1 MSTLEASAML
11 PSIASPHKKAKMEGQ
26 QIVDFSESKFVKY
39 YKAGSKQTG
48 NFADVEAGAVS
59 LSQSPP
65 VETQIITAVDG
76 SNAKQ
81 CFVEKHPRIE
91 VSLNF
96 SNVVDS
102 NPRFTTKFDAE
113 NKENFMTEIL
123 ESGNIP
129 NPLHDT
135 PPSRVI
141 HCRAVAD
148 GTKETDLIS
157 VLQPFGKITY
167 VALLPKIR
175 QALVEFEDID
185 NAVSLVCF
193 AQGNPIILLGRQM
206 YVNFSKS
213 QEIKRDK
220 IPNGH
225 YPVSVSPQSPGDQ
238 EMCGHILLL
247 TIMNALYSIDV
258 NVISQVCN
266 PYGNVLKIVIFHK
279 NGLQCLVE
287 FDSIQSA
294 EQARMYL
301 NGKDIYPGCCTLK
314 VEYSRAKKLNVYKND
329 DETWDF
335 TVQDKS
341 EQCVN
346 DECCS
351 TNIISQL
358 SPTGM
363 SGSQLPIT
371 NETLANISAFP
382 TVHSILSKL
391 SVLPAGGTSET
402 SACDAMSSSI
412 TSSSDGSEIM
422 GLYPS
427 VPNSPGGLSPLPL
440 TSQNVIGVGQH
451 LLNPDGGVGCVLM
464 VYGLNP
470 EKLNCDRLFNLFCLY
485 GNVIKIKFLT
495 NKPGVAMIQMSDK
508 MASEMII
515 KNLNGLELFEC
526 KLVIAFSKHPY
537 IAGSSTVN
545 TLNDGTP
552 ATVTYTENRNNRFKY
567 IPEGQSLKN
576 RYQPPTRMLHFFN
589 APRNCTLDQL
599 KDVFITSGADSPI
612 RGTFFSKGSAK
623 SSSGLLEMP
632 RVQSAAEAV
641 VLVNHVTI
649 NPEGGGSYTL
659 KLAFSPS
666 STITPSAPTV
676 APAVAAAAGIAFGN
690 RSPRR
695 ETFPSHENLVSRLGP
710 IGSRP
715 PGNPSLLLVS

>member
-1 MSTLEASAML
+1 ML
-11 PSIASPHKKAKMEGQ
+11 PAVESPHKKPKMEGRQ
-26 QIVDFSESKFVKY
+26 KTDFSESKFVKF
-39 YKAGSKQTG
+39 YKAGVNQTG
-48 NFADVEAGAVS
+48 NIADIEAGIGS

-65 VETQIITAVDG
+65 TEAQIKTSTDTPNENSCYG
-76 SNAKQ
+76 SNLSPN
-81 CFVEKHPRIE
+81 ETR
-91 VSLNF
+91 LNF
-96 SNVVDS
+96 SS
-102 NPRFTTKFDAE
+102 NIDGSARFSANLDCE
-113 NKENFMTEIL
+113 NKENLTTEL
-123 ESGNIP
+123 TESNPIP

-148 GTKETDLIS
+148 GTKETDLIG
-157 VLQPFGKITY
+157 VLQPFVNVNNVT
-167 VALLPKIR
+167 LLPKIR

-185 NAVSLVCF
+185 SAVALVRF
-193 AQGNPIILLGRQM
+193 AQGNPIVLLGRQM

-220 IPNGH
+220 IPSGH
-225 YPVSVSPQSPGDQ
+225 YPVPMSPQSPGEQDI
-238 EMCGHILLL
+238 CGNILLL

-258 NVISQVCN
+258 NVISHVCS

-287 FDSIQSA
+287 FDSIESA
-294 EQARMYL
+294 EQAKLHL
-301 NGKDIYPGCCTLK
+301 NGQDIYPGCCTLK

-329 DETWDF
+329 EETWDF
-335 TVQDKS
+335 TQD
-341 EQCVN
+341 N
-346 DECCS
+346 NEC
-351 TNIISQL
+351 I
-358 SPTGM
+358 TGDCGSSNVLAPLNTM
-363 SGSQLPIT
+363 SMPGGQLPIS
-371 NETLANISAFP
+371 NDALAKISAFP

-391 SVLPAGGTSET
+391 SVLQGSSGVSGDSTSCDPMSTSLTPGMDNSDLAG
-402 SACDAMSSSI
+402 
-412 TSSSDGSEIM
+412 
-422 GLYPS
+422 LFPS
-427 VPNSPGGLSPLPL
+427 VPNSPGGLSPLSLAPQ
-440 TSQNVIGVGQH
+440 SVIGSGQTI
-451 LLNPDGGVGCVLM
+451 LNPDGGLGCVLM
-464 VYGLNP
+464 VYGLHP
-470 EKLNCDRLFNLFCLY
+470 ERMNCDRLFNLFCLY

-515 KNLNGLELFEC
+515 KNLNGLELFDC

-567 IPEGQSLKN
+567 IPEGRAFSLTLYLG
-576 RYQPPTRMLHFFN
+576 YQPPTRMLHFFN
-589 APRNCTLDQL
+589 APRNCTLDRL
-599 KDVFITSGADSPI
+599 KDVFLTSGAESPI

-676 APAVAAAAGIAFGN
+676 APAVAAAAGISFGG

-695 ETFPSHENLVSRLGP
+695 ETFPIHENLVSARLGP

-715 PGNPSLLLVS
+715 PGDSSLLLVS

>member
-1 MSTLEASAML
+1 ML
-11 PSIASPHKKAKMEGQ
+11 PVVESPHKKAKMEGRQ
-26 QIVDFSESKFVKY
+26 KVDFSESKFVKF
-39 YKAGSKQTG
+39 YKAGASQAG
-48 NFADVEAGAVS
+48 NITDIEAGSVS

-65 VETQIITAVDG
+65 VEAQIITTVESPNENKCYGQRLSPNESRINYSNNIDG
-76 SNAKQ
+76 SS
-81 CFVEKHPRIE
+81 R
-91 VSLNF
+91 F
-96 SNVVDS
+96 S
-102 NPRFTTKFDAE
+102 TKLECE
-113 NKENFMTEIL
+113 NKENLTTEL
-123 ESGNIP
+123 VSVESSPIP

-135 PPSRVI
+135 SPSRVI

-185 NAVSLVCF
+185 SAVALVRY
-193 AQGNPIILLGRQM
+193 AQNNPIILLGRQM

-220 IPNGH
+220 IPSGH
-225 YPVSVSPQSPGDQ
+225 YPIPMSPQSPGEQDIS
-238 EMCGHILLL
+238 GNILLL

-258 NVISQVCN
+258 NVISQVCS

-287 FDSIQSA
+287 YDSIESA
-294 EQARMYL
+294 EQAKLHL
-301 NGKDIYPGCCTLK
+301 NGQDIYPGCCTLK

-329 DETWDF
+329 EETWDF
-335 TVQDKS
+335 TQDKN
-341 EQCVN
+341 ECVAGDCGPSN
-346 DECCS
+346 VG
-351 TNIISQL
+351 TPLN
-358 SPTGM
+358 GM
-363 SGSQLPIT
+363 PGPSAQLPIT
-371 NETLANISAFP
+371 NEALAKISAFP

-391 SVLPAGGTSET
+391 SVLPGSGGVSGDVSSCDPMATSLT
-402 SACDAMSSSI
+402 PGMD
-412 TSSSDGSEIM
+412 SSDLT
-422 GLYPS
+422 GLFPS
-427 VPNSPGGLSPLPL
+427 VPNSPGGLSPLSLAPQ
-440 TSQNVIGVGQH
+440 SVIGVGQPI
-451 LLNPDGGVGCVLM
+451 LNPDGGLGCVLM

-470 EKLNCDRLFNLFCLY
+470 ETMNCDRLFNLFCLY

-599 KDVFITSGADSPI
+599 KDVFLTSGAESPI

-632 RVQSAAEAV
+632 KVQSAAEAV

-676 APAVAAAAGIAFGN
+676 APAVAAAAGINFGG

-695 ETFPSHENLVSRLGP
+695 ETFPSHDNLVSRLGP

-715 PGNPSLLLVS
+715 PGDSSLLLVS